1 MVHSQLSGNWLLDMI
16 SSSGMMS
23 SSSSPEGGGDLVG
36 KRATFPS
43 YAISVLED
51 TYPDCVMAFYELQ
64 ACYTLETF
72 LH

>member
-1 MVHSQLSGNWLLDMI
+1 MVHSQISGNWLLDMM
-16 SSSGMMS
+16 SSGMMS

-36 KRATFPS
+36 KRATFSS

-51 TYPDCVMAFYELQ
+51 TYPDCVMSFYELQ